1 MLLKFNLKASGQ
13 RLLKVLD
20 ELAPLSS
27 WLRELETHF
36 SARANVK
43 IRRLFSVSQNQGS
56 PCLINFHL
64 LGQRLRQS
72 HWILGRLQLQI
83 ASDMY
88 LFEICAS
95 SSDWSQRPCNSL
107 VGWTAR
113 PSLHSEARCLCLD
126 QIWLLKASWRY
137 SYGLPRRCRPG
148 IDWSPVSFGWLR
160 TRARQACK
168 ATHYPRVDS
177 KLDLWLW
184 RCLWA
189 YTRSFGGQP
198 RDC

>member
-1 MLLKFNLKASGQ
+1 MKDCQQRVVLTVAKTFFVNDLTPTLVSLMLLKFNLKASGQ

-95 SSDWSQRPCNSL
+95 SSD
-107 VGWTAR
+107 
-113 PSLHSEARCLCLD
+113 
-126 QIWLLKASWRY
+126 
-137 SYGLPRRCRPG
+137 
-148 IDWSPVSFGWLR
+148 
-160 TRARQACK
+160 
-168 ATHYPRVDS
+168 
-177 KLDLWLW
+177 
-184 RCLWA
+184 
-189 YTRSFGGQP
+189 
-198 RDC
+198 